1 MTSPAAVARLTA
13 TSRLPIPASP
23 ATGNLNLADPPATP
37 GLDDL
42 LVGGQDSPDPAPVLS
57 LHEHATALLEGLG
70 IDTTETP
77 TKGTGRR
84 FLNAL
89 RELTYGLHVNPG
101 RHLEQPIRHTP
112 TDFPPTTGILA
123 VAAIPIAGLCTCHA
137 LPTTGTAD
145 LAHLPKHGYAVHP
158 PAQKLIAFTQE
169 HAARPTNPEVLAH
182 TLTAGLE
189 HHLTAAGVAVRV
201 TLTPLCLTLRNGRT
215 AGARTTATRT
225 TGALQH
231 PDRQTELLAAW
242 STP

>member
-1 MTSPAAVARLTA
+1 MTSPAHVARITTRIPAAALA
-13 TSRLPIPASP
+13 RLPEPA
-23 ATGNLNLADPPATP
+23 
-37 GLDDL
+37 LDEG
-42 LVGGQDSPDPAPVLS
+42 VSGAHSVVNAQQSDPAAPS

-84 FLNAL
+84 LLNAL

-112 TDFPPTTGILA
+112 VDFPPTTGILA
-123 VAAIPIAGLCTCHA
+123 TTGIPIAGVCTCHA
-137 LPTTGTAD
+137 LPTLGTAD

-158 PAQKLIAFTQE
+158 PAQKLISFTQE
-169 HAARPTNPEVLAH
+169 HAARPTNPELLTQV
-182 TLTAGLE
+182 LTAGLE

-201 TLTPLCLTLRNGRT
+201 TLTPLCLALRNGRT

-231 PDRQTELLAAW
+231 PDRQTELLTAW